1 MHIFHHISDDLE
13 KVSKLIYKN
22 FFIRTGNINDYVK
35 QDFNY
40 LYINLRPALVLICH
54 RLFNPVNHQAIALAA
69 VLQFIFM
76 ASQVHVKLSENNPG
90 QEEPEDIRTG
100 YQFPVLVG
108 DYLYGKFF
116 TTLCDAGIVHYLKNM
131 AELICTIN
139 KNGILILKNPD
150 LAISNPTLYMEA
162 IRGES
167 AELLACGAYLGADLA
182 GADSASKDKLYHFG
196 LNLGMALGLLSRGA
210 PARQI
215 SHYAAIAE
223 PILQQLPPGKDKE
236 SLRDLLGLFTTENT
250 EGEHMVRM
258 VV

>member
-1 MHIFHHISDDLE
+1 MHIFQHISDDLE
-13 KVSKLIYKN
+13 QVHKLINKN
-22 FFIRTGNINDYVK
+22 FLIRTSNIRDYVK

-54 RLFNPVNHQAIALAA
+54 RLFCPPNRQAVALAA

-76 ASQVHVKLSENNPG
+76 ASQVHIKLSEDDTGHEKPV
-90 QEEPEDIRTG
+90 DIRTG

-139 KNGILILKNPD
+139 KNGVKILKNPD
-150 LAISNPTLYMEA
+150 LAITDPLAYNEV

-167 AELLACGAYLGADLA
+167 AELMACGTYLGADLA
-182 GADSASKDKLYHFG
+182 GADKAIKDKLYQFG
-196 LNLGMALGLLSRGA
+196 LNLGMAFGLLSRGA
-210 PARQI
+210 STKQI
-215 SHYAAIAE
+215 NDYVAKAE
-223 PILQQLPPGKDKE
+223 LILKQLPSGKDKE
-236 SLRDLLGLFTTENT
+236 SLRDLLGLFATENT
-250 EGEHMVRM
+250 ATERM